1 MQAKADAN
9 AHYIQTRATQ
19 GYPTS
24 LEVKTIDRLWVH
36 IPYRERVAR
45 HMVRQNWYWNYFEL
59 IKVTLKSGIV
69 GIGETMPFYTWSHV
83 SDRAVQFALERSAA
97 EIMWHDSLG
106 PGLQQA
112 LFDAVGKQ
120 LGVPAYALLGSKIR
134 DRAAV
139 AWWAIDMPGEDWT
152 EECKL
157 AIQNGY
163 TAFKTKARPWFDL
176 TRQCEF
182 LSSSLPEYF
191 SISLDFNGTLRN
203 TAQAIDQLEYL
214 SRYRQVSMFE
224 EPLPETDLEGYREV
238 RKRISTPVAIHT
250 RKLPAMDS
258 GKLSMVRAVR
268 EDICD
273 GFVLSYGGA
282 SAVIH
287 QGCLAEAVD
296 MPFWLQ
302 QVGTSITA
310 AFSLHCAAVLPL
322 AQWPAVNCH
331 QIFEHTLVESD
342 LKVQGGMCKIPKE
355 PGLGINLN
363 EEAVERFRAEP
374 ILQFPP
380 PAVNQIIAIF
390 WPSGATSYYGHY
402 QQYWQ
407 DFACNRTPGYLEGV
421 ELVGLPNDGTPSW
434 EEMQILVKK
443 GPVHSA
449 GRPLS

>member
-1 MQAKADAN
+1 MQAKTDAN

-24 LEVKTIDRLWVH
+24 LEVKAIDRLWVR

-83 SDRAVQFALERSAA
+83 TNRAVQFALERSAA
-97 EIMWHDSLG
+97 EIMWYDSLG

-120 LGVPAYALLGSKIR
+120 FGVPASALLGSRTR
-134 DRAAV
+134 DSAVV
-139 AWWAIDMPGEDWT
+139 AWWAIDMPGEDWA

-157 AIQNGY
+157 AIQEGY

-176 TRQCEF
+176 RRQCEF
-182 LSSSLPEYF
+182 LSSSLPEFF
-191 SISLDFNGTLRN
+191 SISLDFNGTFRN
-203 TAQAIDQLEYL
+203 AAQAIVHLEYL
-214 SRYRQVSMFE
+214 SRYRQMSVFE
-224 EPLPETDLEGYREV
+224 EPLPETDLDGYREV
-238 RKRISTPVAIHT
+238 RKRISTPIAIHT
-250 RKLPAMDS
+250 RKLPEMDS
-258 GKLSMVRAVR
+258 GKLSMIRAVK

-296 MPFWLQ
+296 KPFWLQ

-322 AQWPAVNCH
+322 AKWPAVNCH
-331 QIFEHTLVESD
+331 QLFAHTLVKPD
-342 LKVQGGMCKIPKE
+342 LKVQGGRCRIPTE
-355 PGLGINLN
+355 PGLGIDLN
-363 EEAVERFRAEP
+363 DEAVERFRVEP
-374 ILQFPP
+374 IRQFPP
-380 PAVNQIIAIF
+380 PAVDQIIAIF

-402 QQYWQ
+402 RQYWQ
-407 DFACNRTPGYLEGV
+407 DFASDRVPGYLEGV
-421 ELVGLPNDGTPSW
+421 ELFGLPDNGTPAW
-434 EEMQILVKK
+434 QEMQKLVNES
-443 GPVHSA
+443 PVHSA